1 MPYNQQPE
9 HNPDIWGFHC
19 SALVSAVMRSL
30 ISLLHLS
37 FFPPSSLCKGVWL
50 ITRIISGCDKLQ
62 RVSSQEARLEVLLKE
77 DSLLLSLNELFLL
90 Y

>member
-1 MPYNQQPE
+1 M
-9 HNPDIWGFHC
+9 G
-19 SALVSAVMRSL
+19 L
-30 ISLLHLS
+30 SLLCSCVSSHAIADFIVAFV
-37 FFPPSSLCKGVWL
+37 FFSPSSLCKGVWL

-62 RVSSQEARLEVLLKE
+62 RVSSQEAKLEVLLKE